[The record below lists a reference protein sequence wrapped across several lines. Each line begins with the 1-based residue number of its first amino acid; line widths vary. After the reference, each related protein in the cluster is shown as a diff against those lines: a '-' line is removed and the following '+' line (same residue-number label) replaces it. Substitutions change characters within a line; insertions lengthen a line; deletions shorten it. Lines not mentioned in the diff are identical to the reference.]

1 MTREEFKTIRRRL
14 GYSQEALARVIG
26 VKAQSVSRYEM
37 LNSAR
42 QRRGISEILAHGRVG
57 VNARTEKAP
66 HEARPGIPR
75 EKSMRPLGMGSPA
88 GY

>member
-1 MTREEFKTIRRRL
+1 MSREEFKAIRRRL

-42 QRRGISEILAHGRVG
+42 QRREISEILAQFMRLIQFLGRAETDRIMTVID
-57 VNARTEKAP
+57 RQR
-66 HEARPGIPR
+66 H
-75 EKSMRPLGMGSPA
+75 
-88 GY
+88 